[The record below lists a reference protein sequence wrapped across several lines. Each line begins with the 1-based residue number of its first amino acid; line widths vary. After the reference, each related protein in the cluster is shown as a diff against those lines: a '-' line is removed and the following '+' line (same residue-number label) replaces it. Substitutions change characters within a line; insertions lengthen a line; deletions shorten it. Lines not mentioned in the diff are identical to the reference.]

1 LRQLTGIDN
10 AGRVLLLAMR
20 LADVR
25 LVVEDVWMKG
35 LIERVTGNQFNR
47 GREGA
52 VMEKEDS
59 RENQHSGSRRNNK

>member
-1 LRQLTGIDN
+1 
-10 AGRVLLLAMR
+10 MR
-20 LADVR
+20 LAGVR

-52 VMEKEDS
+52 VMEKKIPAKINLPGAETTN
-59 RENQHSGSRRNNK
+59 EN

>member
-10 AGRVLLLAMR
+10 AGRELLLAMR
-20 LADVR
+20 LAGVR

-35 LIERVTGNQFNR
+35 LIERVTGNQFNS

-59 RENQHSGSRRNNK
+59 RKTQPSGSKKNNK

>member
-35 LIERVTGNQFNR
+35 LIERVTGNQFVGAR
-47 GREGA
+47 GA
-52 VMEKEDS
+52 IMEKEDS
-59 RENQHSGSRRNNK
+59 RKNQPSGSRNNK

>member
-1 LRQLTGIDN
+1 
-10 AGRVLLLAMR
+10 MR
-20 LADVR
+20 LPGVR

-35 LIERVTGNQFNR
+35 LIERVTGNQFNS

-59 RENQHSGSRRNNK
+59 RKKPTFREQEK